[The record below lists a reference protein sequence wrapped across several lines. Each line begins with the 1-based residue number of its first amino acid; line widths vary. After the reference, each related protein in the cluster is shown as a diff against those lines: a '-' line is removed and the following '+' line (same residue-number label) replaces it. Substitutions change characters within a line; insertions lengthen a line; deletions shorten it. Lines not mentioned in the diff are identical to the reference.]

1 MNFPEFS
8 MFVEYSCEE
17 CKIKELHV
25 EIIPKRECPKCKKWF
40 TVNEEVEE

>member
-1 MNFPEFS
+1 MNLPVFS

-25 EIIPKRECPKCKKWF
+25 EIIPKRKCPKCKKWF